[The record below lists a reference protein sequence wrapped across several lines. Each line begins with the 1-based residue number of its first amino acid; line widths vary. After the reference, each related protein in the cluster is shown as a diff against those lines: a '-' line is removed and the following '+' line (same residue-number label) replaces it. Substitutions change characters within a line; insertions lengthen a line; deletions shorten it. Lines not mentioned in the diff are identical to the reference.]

1 MADRPF
7 LWARLCFYCYQDW
20 LAIEASTSSTAAIG
34 FIYLPFMAAIA
45 AVPFAGVGYAA
56 GAVIRALQ
64 TRRQRHV
71 VIASLTAVLAV
82 PYLLYVAWTQVNDGE
97 LAMTIA
103 HIEKLDDSGLAAF
116 LTEGKFRSNT
126 YALAAVAL
134 NPAASTA
141 TLARIAAMDIPA
153 LHRKFGGRRELMGKT
168 ARASQ

>member
-1 MADRPF
+1 MSEQSYPVSRWLIGLFYGLAFAFIVTRTGWPSRP
-7 LWARLCFYCYQDW
+7 RRR
-20 LAIEASTSSTAAIG
+20 
-34 FIYLPFMAAIA
+34 
-45 AVPFAGVGYAA
+45 
-56 GAVIRALQ
+56 VIRALQ
-64 TRRQRHV
+64 TRRQSHV